1 MRKAGVVVFCLAL
14 TFFPVAANSGPLEDS
29 FRQGQEAYAA
39 KRYDEAVGHFRN
51 VADLLVKAKAND
63 KAQLV
68 LGNVAVIQMTTEK
81 YADAVET
88 YEKAL
93 GLSRKTSSDFLTKAY
108 RNLAVCHTRLGN
120 NALKAA
126 ALQKL
131 VQSKVK
137 LPPAELSDIHAQL
150 GDAYRALELYGKA
163 ATAYEKANSL
173 LPGDVNPETR
183 GRILTALGLCQGNIG
198 EFKKAEGNLKAA
210 YDLAVVTKQ
219 PLTQAEASSNIGILS
234 WERGEYPDA
243 AKQLQAALEI
253 EKTSGLRRNEGVDTN
268 NMGLVLKSVGK
279 YPEAAR
285 SFDKAA
291 EIAREV
297 GNKRDEGIA
306 IANRALTSRIQGK
319 LADARRDYE
328 KALALYAEVGFQE
341 GRAGVLMGLGKISE
355 TEDMDF
361 AAALAR
367 YKEALAIYEKLEMPR
382 GRAEALN
389 QIGRVLRKA
398 AVPQRTTRDLVFEDE
413 EEVTFPPIDVKNAV
427 ADSMAAY
434 REALKLAESLG
445 ARELVWSARQGLGF
459 GLYQDGKP
467 EEALEEYKKAIALV
481 TAARGS
487 QADVELLGEYMKD
500 KDDLFTEAMEIC
512 GALYTKTKK
521 QEYLTLQMQYD
532 ETLRNE
538 VAKAN
543 MTMVRMEYADP
554 KKQEIYK
561 KILEADAQREKATAS
576 MPVSAE
582 AGDSAANEA
591 KAANSLLREERTQAE
606 ERVKRLEKTY
616 NSLLAEWKK
625 QYPTDAV
632 MFDSNAKVDTAAIQK
647 QLGPDEALLDY
658 IQLPNELIVIVVTK
672 EKTDIVSVDM
682 PRARLN
688 DYIRNK
694 FIYNGIE
701 KYGHA
706 SNASPA
712 MEQTFFNDSVT
723 VLEELY
729 KSLVAPVQ
737 SALQGKKRLCVVSS
751 GYLAQLPFGALVS
764 SRENDVPRFL
774 VEDFEIS
781 NARLSFINTLSGG
794 RAKKAEKR
802 MLAVGNPRNRMLE
815 KGLPPLDAA
824 EDEVKNAIA
833 ALGLPEA
840 EVSQKV
846 DAKYTYEATEDWWKK
861 AVAENSYDILYF
873 ATHGM
878 PFSDTYFS
886 YYVDYPRR
894 RPGLLERKKE
904 KIVQT
909 WDAQKAFV
917 EASIP
922 GISHLNGFLYLGNTQ
937 DGADGLLTIKELG
950 ELPEKYFAQTRYA
963 VLSACNTGVSFA
975 PKSYGD
981 DSVERAFSATEEE
994 KELRKAGWVPGVDQV
1009 SFVDAFMRR
1018 GLANVYGTLWFAD
1031 DAASAYLMSHFMEKL
1046 RDKDAVAA
1054 FSATQREY
1062 IAACKAGDSPLGH
1075 DYTATPLHPYY
1086 WAVGSIF
1093 GR

>member
-1 MRKAGVVVFCLAL
+1 MRKAGMVVFCLAL
-14 TFFPVAANSGPLEDS
+14 ALFPLSASAGPLEDS
-29 FRQGQEAYAA
+29 FKQGQEAYTA

-51 VADLLVKAKAND
+51 VADILIKAKAND

-81 YADAVET
+81 YADAVAT

-93 GLSRKTSSDFLTKAY
+93 GLSRKTAPEFLAKAY

-120 NALKAA
+120 NALKAD
-126 ALQKL
+126 ALEKL
-131 VQSKVK
+131 VKSKAK

-150 GDAYRALELYGKA
+150 GDAYRALEFHGKA
-163 ATAYEKANSL
+163 AAAYEKANSL
-173 LPGDVNPETR
+173 LPGDAKPETR
-183 GRILTALGLCQGNIG
+183 GRILAALGLCQGNIG

-210 YDLAVVTKQ
+210 HDLAVATKQ
-219 PLTQAEASSNIGILS
+219 PLTQAEASSNLGILS

-243 AKQLQAALEI
+243 AKRLQAALEI
-253 EKTSGLRRNEGVDTN
+253 EKASGLRRNEGVDTN

-285 SFDKAA
+285 SFDEAA
-291 EIAREV
+291 SIAREV
-297 GNKRDEGIA
+297 GNKKDEAIA
-306 IANRALTSRIQGK
+306 VANRALVARIQGK
-319 LADARRDYE
+319 LAEARRDYE
-328 KALALYAEVGFQE
+328 KALALYEEARFQE
-341 GRAGVLMGLGKISE
+341 GRAGALMGLGKISE
-355 TEDMDF
+355 TADLDF

-398 AVPQRTTRDLVFEDE
+398 AVPQRTTRDLVFEEE
-413 EEVTFPPIDVKNAV
+413 EEVTFPPIDAKNAV

-434 REALKLAESLG
+434 REALELAEPLG
-445 ARELVWSARQGLGF
+445 AKELVWSARQGLGF
-459 GLYQDGKP
+459 GLYQDGRL
-467 EEALEEYKKAIALV
+467 EEALEEYKKAVALV
-481 TAARGS
+481 TSTRGS

-500 KDDLFTEAMEIC
+500 KDDLFTEAMEVC
-512 GALYTKTKK
+512 KALYVKTKK
-521 QEYLTLQMQYD
+521 QEYLALQMQYD

-543 MTMVRMEYADP
+543 MTLVRMDYADP
-554 KKQEIYK
+554 KKRDIYK
-561 KILEADAQREKATAS
+561 KILEADAQREKAAAAL
-576 MPVSAE
+576 PVSRDD
-582 AGDSAANEA
+582 GDGAADEA
-591 KAANSLLREERTQAE
+591 KATNTLLKEERAQAE

-625 QYPTDAV
+625 KYPADAV
-632 MFDSNAKVDTAAIQK
+632 MFDSNAKVDTSAIQK
-647 QLGPDEALLDY
+647 RLRADEALLNY
-658 IQLPNELIVIVVTK
+658 IQLPDELVIISVTK
-672 EKTDIVSVDM
+672 EKVDIVSVDM
-682 PRARLN
+682 PRDRLN
-688 DYIRNK
+688 DLIRNK

-706 SNASPA
+706 SGSTPA
-712 MEQTFFNDSVT
+712 EEQAFFNDSIS

-729 KSLVAPVQ
+729 ASLVAPAQ
-737 SALQGKKRLCVVSS
+737 SAIQGKKRICVVSS

-764 SRENDVPRFL
+764 SKENNVPRFL

-781 NARLSFINTLSGG
+781 NVRLSFINALADA
-794 RAKKAEKR
+794 RAKKPEKL

-824 EDEVKNAIA
+824 EEEVKNAIA

-840 EVSQKV
+840 EAAKKV
-846 DAKYTYEATEDWWKK
+846 DVKYTYDATEDWWKDEI
-861 AVAENSYDILYF
+861 ARNSYDILYF

-894 RPGLLERKKE
+894 RPRLLERKKE
-904 KIVQT
+904 KIVAT

-917 EASIP
+917 ETSIP
-922 GISHLNGFLYLGNTQ
+922 GISHLNGFLYMGNTP
-937 DGADGLLTIKELG
+937 DGSDGLLTIKELG
-950 ELPEKYFAQTRYA
+950 ELPEKYFERTRYA

-1031 DAASAYLMSHFMEKL
+1031 DASSAYLMSNFMKKL

-1054 FSATQREY
+1054 FTATQREY
-1062 IAACKAGDSPLGH
+1062 IASCKSGESPLGA

-1086 WAVGSIF
+1086 WAVGTIF